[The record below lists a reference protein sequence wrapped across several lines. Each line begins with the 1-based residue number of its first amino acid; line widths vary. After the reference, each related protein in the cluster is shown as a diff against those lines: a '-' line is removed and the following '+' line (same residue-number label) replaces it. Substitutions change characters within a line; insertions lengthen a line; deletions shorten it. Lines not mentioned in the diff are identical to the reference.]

1 MEKHTLFTRGAIA
14 LASLALVCLAVGCG
28 QQKRHAS
35 SASHAVATG
44 STSPDL
50 VTASTV
56 SALPVERGSQESQTG
71 ADEEI
76 AKLGDAPPPEVTAS
90 VADTLVIPGT
100 IIDITAEG
108 SPDVIEV
115 TLSDGIGRKQ
125 AFTYDA
131 GSALWHTSYR
141 VPMRVPERLGLSV
154 TAKNSLSRWR
164 RVWVFVGAAKP
175 AVAQEE
181 PVVGEK

>member
-1 MEKHTLFTRGAIA
+1 MKSHTMFTGGA
-14 LASLALVCLAVGCG
+14 LALTSIALVCLAVGCG
-28 QQKRHAS
+28 QSGKRS
-35 SASHAVATG
+35 SSTTRAVASG
-44 STSPDL
+44 NAGPDL
-50 VTASTV
+50 VAASAA
-56 SALPVERGSQESQTG
+56 SAVPIEPVSQESQTG
-71 ADEEI
+71 ADEEV

-108 SPDVIEV
+108 SPDVTEV

-175 AVAQEE
+175 AVQEE
-181 PVVGEK
+181 PEVSEK

>member
-1 MEKHTLFTRGAIA
+1 MKSHTMFTGGALA
-14 LASLALVCLAVGCG
+14 LASIALVCLAVGCG
-28 QQKRHAS
+28 QEKKHAS
-35 SASHAVATG
+35 STTRAVASG
-44 STSPDL
+44 NASPDL
-50 VTASTV
+50 VAASAP
-56 SALPVERGSQESQTG
+56 SAMPIELSQESQTG
-71 ADEEI
+71 ADEEV

-108 SPDVIEV
+108 SPDVTEV

-154 TAKNSLSRWR
+154 TATNSLSRWR

-175 AVAQEE
+175 AVQEE
-181 PVVGEK
+181 PEVSEK

>member
-1 MEKHTLFTRGAIA
+1 MKSHTMFTGGA
-14 LASLALVCLAVGCG
+14 LALAAIALVCLAVGCG
-28 QQKRHAS
+28 QQKQHAS
-35 SASHAVATG
+35 STTRAVASG
-44 STSPDL
+44 NASPDL
-50 VTASTV
+50 VAASVT
-56 SALPVERGSQESQTG
+56 SATPVEPLSQESEG

-100 IIDITAEG
+100 IIDVTAEG
-108 SPDVIEV
+108 SPDVVEM

-164 RVWVFVGAAKP
+164 RVWVFVSAARP
-175 AVAQEE
+175 AVQEE
-181 PVVGEK
+181 PAVSEK